1 MITIKQCFT
10 PILRKLLPIL
20 ELSFIG
26 FILTNGQEK
35 LLVDRVKSR
44 SNLIQFPQEICLFV
58 VSCCLVER
66 RILVML
72 LLRLVLT
79 IFISIRAVIGT
90 LVNLKLLL
98 WSKILQRSR
107 VLLVILL
114 LAPDSS

>member
-20 ELSFIG
+20 ELS

-79 IFISIRAVIGT
+79 IFISIRAAIGT

-98 WSKILQRSR
+98 WSKIL
-107 VLLVILL
+107 
-114 LAPDSS
+114 